1 MVRNK
6 VDLSVEAGI
15 DCESGIDCEAG
26 IDFDSYPFHYC

>member
-1 MVRNK
+1 MGRDK